1 MRIAWTTDPH
11 LNFASPPAIDRFIQE
26 LRDTAAD
33 AVLVGGD
40 VGEADSFAGYL
51 ERVADALG
59 RPVFFVLGN
68 HDYYRGSI
76 AGVREAARAL
86 SGRSDLLNWLTGSG
100 PVRLT
105 DGTALVGHGGW
116 GDARASDFLKSD
128 VVLNDYLLI
137 DELRET
143 HGGRVPSAE
152 WILSPDLMTA
162 LQRLGDETAAH
173 FRRVLPEALARYD
186 HVLVLMHVPPF
197 REACW
202 HMGRLSDDNWAPHFT
217 CVAARAVLLEFM
229 QQHPQKRMT
238 VLCGHTHSSG
248 FVQMSDNLQVFT
260 GAAEYGWPTVQRVFD
275 ID

>member
-1 MRIAWTTDPH
+1 VKIAWTTDPH
-11 LNFASPPAIDRFIQE
+11 LNFAGPPAIDRFIQE
-26 LRDTAAD
+26 LRDTATD

-40 VGEADSFAGYL
+40 VGEAHSFAGYL

-59 RPVFFVLGN
+59 LPVHFVLGN

-105 DGTALVGHGGW
+105 DKTALIGHGGW
-116 GDARASDFLKSD
+116 GDARAADFLKSD

-137 DELRET
+137 EELRET
-143 HGGRVPSAE
+143 HSGGVPSPE

-162 LQRLGDETAAH
+162 LQRLGDEAAAH
-173 FRRVLPEALARYD
+173 FRRVLPEALARCN

-202 HMGRLSDDNWAPHFT
+202 HMGQVSDDNWAPHFT
-217 CVAARAVLLEFM
+217 CVAAGEVLLEFM
-229 QQHPQKRMT
+229 RQHPQKRMT

-248 FVQMSDNLQVFT
+248 VVRICDNLEVFT
-260 GAAEYGWPTVQRVFD
+260 GAAEYGRPMVQRILDVD
-275 ID
+275 